1 MFLQFKQTTINLIL
15 LKGYSCGG
23 GGAFSRK
30 INISKFKKSAFIPL
44 FIWQIFSHYSIIS
57 DSFR

>member
-23 GGAFSRK
+23 GGLLVEKLKSL
-30 INISKFKKSAFIPL
+30 NLKKPIL
-44 FIWQIFSHYSIIS
+44 FLS
-57 DSFR
+57 

>member
-23 GGAFSRK
+23 GGGGF
-30 INISKFKKSAFIPL
+30 FKKKKRKNLKKPVFL
-44 FIWQIFSHYSIIS
+44 TV
-57 DSFR
+57 